1 MQVLGLVRIGVVA
14 DVLGGL
20 VVGGLLVGN
29 EVGGVVEVGG
39 DRTRVVGAVGREAA
53 VLVVASAR
61 GALSV
66 AV

>member
-1 MQVLGLVRIGVVA
+1 MQILGLVRIGVVA

-20 VVGGLLVGN
+20 VVGWLLVGN
-29 EVGGVVEVGG
+29 EGGGVVEVGG
-39 DRTRVVGAVGREAA
+39 DRTRVVVAVYREAA
-53 VLVVASAR
+53 VLVVAGAR